1 MKLAIL
7 RKLPA
12 IIVFSLLALFGASD
26 DCQAQTASSSG
37 QTDLASTTKDFSSAS
52 SGNLKKPANPASAG
66 QSATQLTQNQDSMT
80 LEESIAVFNNRYCP
94 PQSPITEI
102 NDFAL
107 AKLVNAQLI
116 KRGDLEKYRKML
128 IVNGKVYVE
137 NTKGKDEPRPEP
149 IGKAGTNLF
158 GDLKLACEQLEQK
171 KTRGKSDGNQKPKQI
186 LELKRR
192 KITYRDRDNQ
202 LREMEIYSP
211 PKFPAKKKAIAGK
224 RGKTVRDY
232 ATSLLVPKN
241 PQGKTSEQTAFDDM
255 PSADAWLDDDDVKTQ
270 K

>member
-1 MKLAIL
+1 MKLAIS
-7 RKLPA
+7 RKLPVM
-12 IIVFSLLALFGASD
+12 IFFLLVAAFGAIN
-26 DCQAQTASSSG
+26 DCRAQIASSSG
-37 QTDLASTTKDFSSAS
+37 QTDLGSTTKDLTPSEF
-52 SGNLKKPANPASAG
+52 KKPANIASTG
-66 QSATQLTQNQDSMT
+66 QTATELSQNQDSMT
-80 LEESIAVFNNRYCP
+80 LQEKISVFNKRYCP

-107 AKLVNAQLI
+107 AKLVNVQLI
-116 KRGDLEKYRKML
+116 KRSDLDKYRKMV

-137 NTKGKDEPRPEP
+137 KEKGKDEPKPEP
-149 IGKAGTNLF
+149 MGKAGKNLF

-171 KTRGKSDGNQKPKQI
+171 KTRGQSDGNQKPKQI

-224 RGKTVRDY
+224 RGKTVKDY

-241 PQGKTSEQTAFDDM
+241 PQGKTSEQNAFDDM